1 MLNWL
6 KGTITGIIDW
16 LSGTW
21 KQFVDWI
28 GDSVSAFVKYVSD
41 LAVNIFEAAWDMLT
55 DMISW
60 IIEQLL
66 DIVVG
71 AANSLDIGG
80 LQGFGAGFG
89 LPEEIVNVM
98 ALCGVG
104 SAVSIITAAIGV
116 RLVLQLIPFTRLG
129 S

>member
-6 KGTITGIIDW
+6 KGTITGIVDW

-21 KQFVDWI
+21 KDFVDWI
-28 GDSVSAFVKYVSD
+28 SDAVSTFVKYVSD
-41 LAVNIFEAAWDMLT
+41 LAVNIFKAAWDMLT
-55 DMISW
+55 DLISW

-66 DIVVG
+66 DIVV
-71 AANSLDIGG
+71 AAVNALDING
-80 LQGFGAGFG
+80 LHGFGSGFG
-89 LPEEIVNVM
+89 LPEEIINVM

-104 SAVSIITAAIGV
+104 SAVGIITAAIGV